1 MSQSGTKRRQIIVV
15 TGLVVLLALASFLLF
30 YYGRQHRVILDN
42 RSVELDGQNHRA
54 LAGVLVAV
62 GHPTLDRE
70 ASLAPLG
77 SANKGV
83 SLSFNFWPKA
93 DFSTVKAVEM
103 MPRERILVK
112 VVGPKFNLKAEV
124 YDRAGESLGT
134 IDTDIH
140 LGTRRNA
147 MIRLVKLYNNLPEVM
162 EEYPDQAARPPAEE
176 EPAPAGGGE
185 GLPIG
190 DEISTDSGLTGP

>member
-1 MSQSGTKRRQIIVV
+1 MSQVGLHRKQALVLA
-15 TGLVVLLALASFLLF
+15 GLVILLTVISFLLF
-30 YYGRQHRVILDN
+30 YYGRQHRIILDN
-42 RSVELDGQNHRA
+42 RSVELGGQNYRA

-62 GHPTLDRE
+62 NHPTLDRDSTLAAA
-70 ASLAPLG
+70 ASPG
-77 SANKGV
+77 RGV

-93 DFSTVKAVEM
+93 DFSIIKAVEM

-147 MIRLVKLYNNLPEVM
+147 MIRLVKLHNDLPEVM
-162 EEYPDQAARPPAEE
+162 EDYPEQATRPPADE

-185 GLPIG
+185 GLMIG
-190 DEISTDSGLTGP
+190 EEISTDSGLTGP